1 MKIADAAIDSEKFRL
16 SDYWL
21 SGCLSDVQATSP
33 LNMNIFDIINGTSAN
48 LTSELA
54 IRVIAVS
61 AVYMAAAFVF
71 GIIIFR
77 RQEI

>member
-1 MKIADAAIDSEKFRL
+1 
-16 SDYWL
+16 
-21 SGCLSDVQATSP
+21 
-33 LNMNIFDIINGTSAN
+33 MNIFDIINGTSAN

-61 AVYMAAAFVF
+61 AIYMAAAFVF